1 MPNCLFCLNHYSNGS
16 NEVLTSCAM
25 EKRGLSSANRLA
37 AVDRYSDRSLMYIKN
52 NSGPSMEPWDKP
64 ASVLTQGEAC
74 PFF

>member
-1 MPNCLFCLNHYSNGS
+1 
-16 NEVLTSCAM
+16 M